1 MDKEADMTITPTPE
15 QERILAEAIQT
26 GLIGSAEDALNVGLE
41 SLKSRLA
48 IRQRSET
55 AEEWIARFHAFV
67 HSHST
72 STPLLSD
79 EAISR
84 ESIYADRGLVNG
96 SL

>member
-1 MDKEADMTITPTPE
+1 MGLGSMGGMAVCLELRLEIRHLPAELRQTPRGRET
-15 QERILAEAIQT
+15 
-26 GLIGSAEDALNVGLE
+26 ALNVGLE

-48 IRQRSET
+48 IRERSET

-84 ESIYADRGLVNG
+84 ESIYADRGL
-96 SL
+96 